1 MRLFSTNATLSERK
15 TMTSRPSR
23 ITTSLTA
30 LATAALLTAG
40 CISTEKTE
48 YREAERVKVEFESDA
63 AGRSFYE
70 GLAKMQSRRNR
81 SESRT
86 DISIPVVFEHR
97 HRVVE
102 GENVAFNEAVRKC
115 DTNADGKI
123 TETEAR
129 IFSEHMSKP

>member
-1 MRLFSTNATLSERK
+1 MKFSAQIVLSA
-15 TMTSRPSR
+15 
-23 ITTSLTA
+23 LAATA
-30 LATAALLTAG
+30 LLGAG

-70 GLAKMQSRRNR
+70 GLAKMQGRRSR
-81 SESRT
+81 SESKT

-115 DTNADGKI
+115 DTNGDGKI
-123 TETEAR
+123 TESEAR
-129 IFSEHMSKP
+129 IFSEHMAKP